1 MSDQSATPSKR
12 KERKGSRLA
21 SWWVVPSLLI
31 FSLLVGMWDVSL
43 RVAQKH
49 EHVPDHHRASRDVER
64 LIKDTTALLHAA
76 HQGGSNG
83 SGGGGAEVTLSQSVQ
98 SDLKRV
104 QGDQAEAEHALQD
117 LMQKNKFLQAQL
129 DAIKTAKA
137 TGTSS
142 EAAAAAAPGV
152 TVTPAI
158 TATAGGASGE
168 HDKWLVIGINT
179 VARKGGHDYLIRTL
193 YALARELPADPS
205 DLLYGRVLVLV
216 ANVQDQFHEVF
227 FKAKDLFG
235 PGTHA
240 KAVHFQFIDRESF
253 VELPNPHPNSRDQGN
268 PNMPGHAVRKQTRDV
283 VSVMREATKVGRRGK
298 YYLFLED
305 DMLLCPSG
313 FAAIQYMLHK
323 SALYHPDW
331 LAVKASYGMNGIFLH
346 GKDVQPF
353 SEYLERHQ
361 ARRPPDHLVVEWFAG
376 ETPESKRYKHHGG
389 KGLVRA
395 NIGFKYNLFDHIGTS
410 STLRPADQVTDNVV
424 TPPTKTD
431 LYHHFGSNISPT
443 LNILSQTSFPRCYD
457 RLAEPIVFKVEA
469 FDPRECPHDD
479 IWPCDVGVA
488 TTSNHDL
495 IDWSSLHTPFNN
507 KKYISLR
514 GRQH

>member
-1 MSDQSATPSKR
+1 
-12 KERKGSRLA
+12 
-21 SWWVVPSLLI
+21 
-31 FSLLVGMWDVSL
+31 MWDVSL

-49 EHVPDHHRASRDVER
+49 EHVPDHARASRDVER

-76 HQGGSNG
+76 HQAGSNG

-104 QGDQAEAEHALQD
+104 QGDQMETEHALQD
-117 LMQKNKFLQAQL
+117 LIQRNKFLQAQL
-129 DAIKTAKA
+129 DAIKAAKT
-137 TGTSS
+137 TGSS
-142 EAAAAAAPGV
+142 SAAAAPGV
-152 TVTPAI
+152 

-179 VARKGGHDYLIRTL
+179 VGRKNGHDYLIRTL
-193 YALARELPADPS
+193 HALARELPADPS
-205 DLLYGRVLVLV
+205 DLLYGRVLILV
-216 ANVQDQFHEVF
+216 ANVQGQFHEVY
-227 FKAKDLFG
+227 FKAKELFG
-235 PGTHA
+235 PGKHA

-253 VELPNPHPNSRDQGN
+253 VELPDPHPNSRDLGN
-268 PNMPGHAVRKQTRDV
+268 PNVPGHVVRKQTRDV
-283 VSVMREATKVGRRGK
+283 VSVMREATKAGRRGK

-331 LAVKASYGMNGIFLH
+331 LAIKASYGMNGIFLH

-376 ETPESKRYKHHGG
+376 ETSESNRYKHSGD
-389 KGLVRA
+389 KRSARA

-410 STLRPADQVTDNVV
+410 STLRSAKQVTNTVV
-424 TPPTKTD
+424 TTLTK
-431 LYHHFGSNISPT
+431 IET
-443 LNILSQTSFPRCYD
+443 LNFPTTFPSPHRSIPRPLSLGAMIFSLS
-457 RLAEPIVFKVEA
+457 RLSSKWRHLTRASA
-469 FDPRECPHDD
+469 RT
-479 IWPCDVGVA
+479 
-488 TTSNHDL
+488 TTSGHAT
-495 IDWSSLHTPFNN
+495 WAQ
-507 KKYISLR
+507 LR
-514 GRQH
+514 PRRTTTLSIGPLCALSPYR